1 MICCAFDLAAV
12 VDKAAIPPRVVKIVI
27 VSIEFFIINW
37 LLLCFVVCVAER
49 GQ

>member
-12 VDKAAIPPRVVKIVI
+12 VDKAAIPPRAANIVI
-27 VSIEFFIINW
+27 VRIEFFIINW
-37 LLLCFVVCVAER
+37 LLLCFAICVAES